1 MSGSGHLH
9 SSVQI
14 FRLLIGWLGTVRLE
28 PTGGNQ
34 MKRMIWGIVLVVT
47 GLASLSGQL
56 TTRGQVVNY
65 GALVLAAIMAAGGG
79 VMIAFGAEAERQKV
93 RIMDAAFAA
102 WRRVGSIQTAA
113 VAAESGASIVTVRQ
127 LLIREQGM
135 GVLPRE
141 IPMDEPPAAPTVVRG
156 AA

>member
-1 MSGSGHLH
+1 
-9 SSVQI
+9 
-14 FRLLIGWLGTVRLE
+14 
-28 PTGGNQ
+28 
-34 MKRMIWGIVLVVT
+34 
-47 GLASLSGQL
+47 
-56 TTRGQVVNY
+56 
-65 GALVLAAIMAAGGG
+65 
-79 VMIAFGAEAERQKV
+79 MIAFGAEAERQKV

-102 WRRVGSIQTAA
+102 WRRDGSIQTAA

-141 IPMDEPPAAPTVVRG
+141 IPMDEPPAAPNVVRG